1 VILPRFRRQNIGR
14 HLQRS
19 ILRRLSRDPHRFE
32 NRIRRFRES
41 AAARLHDNSHDNLK
55 KGRWRCATGLRTCVN
70 EKPAGEERG
79 PHDDPGVQ
87 GGWKQDPNDE
97 AHDHDIGSASYVQS
111 ATCRLVDW
119 MIPHSS
125 TRAFPVLLPLACLCA
140 DLASSALLRL
150 PPNQGLCQE
159 YRFDYYGA
167 WSALVRAWAIA
178 EQGGAEE
185 GAAAYDTALKEF
197 RMTGAGLRMPLLK

>member
-1 VILPRFRRQNIGR
+1 MRNPRGR
-14 HLQRS
+14 
-19 ILRRLSRDPHRFE
+19 
-32 NRIRRFRES
+32 N
-41 AAARLHDNSHDNLK
+41 A
-55 KGRWRCATGLRTCVN
+55 
-70 EKPAGEERG
+70 
-79 PHDDPGVQ
+79 DDPGVQ

-150 PPNQGLCQE
+150 PPNQGQAAGLQ
-159 YRFDYYGA
+159 A
-167 WSALVRAWAIA
+167 P
-178 EQGGAEE
+178 
-185 GAAAYDTALKEF
+185 AAA
-197 RMTGAGLRMPLLK
+197 